1 MSTRLMRHGEGQ
13 KTLLTS
19 LKQNFSPDVSESE
32 EAFPNFEKTFEGL
45 VTADSENKKSVL
57 DQVCFTCFTTR
68 LLWSPGYILV
78 TAPGVQRVSDIRPP
92 DPRLQT

>member
-13 KTLLTS
+13 KTLLAS
-19 LKQNFSPDVSESE
+19 LKLNFSPDVSESE

-57 DQVCFTCFTTR
+57 DQVCFTTQ
-68 LLWSPGYILV
+68 LLWSPGNILV
-78 TAPGVQRVSDIRPP
+78 MALGVPRVPDI
-92 DPRLQT
+92 

>member
-13 KTLLTS
+13 KTLLAS
-19 LKQNFSPDVSESE
+19 LKLNFSPDVSESE

-57 DQVCFTCFTTR
+57 DQVCFTCCFTTQ
-68 LLWSPGYILV
+68 LLWSPGNILV
-78 TAPGVQRVSDIRPP
+78 MALGVPRVPDI
-92 DPRLQT
+92 